1 MTISIANAKE
11 YTVLPRPA
19 ERLPDYAHTKA
30 RQTLAEKL
38 EEAFQLSKSAATAIS
53 NAVVD
58 PAAVRKSIND
68 TADPTVESI
77 AVPGGML
84 LGIRTAVWARRVMPD
99 ARNPRTLPSRRHP
112 FAVEP
117 GTGAEDSKFRPVPE
131 PRTPAGVGPEIA
143 ELAVQIENR
152 EHLHWASQQAAGY
165 VLANNNWKESI
176 ASQGVMESVY
186 LVAMTYCHD
195 DGVEPVTT
203 LTTVD
208 GSSRVTATHDILGIR
223 SSDVPYDDQDT
234 KFRAHLRR
242 LNEDYERGADK
253 PTLDALRCE
262 RIPALILVGFVPYH
276 SGTTGFPTAVK
287 SIVALRHVD
296 PPTPWG
302 DGPENESLA
311 DEVLDELRRRSLIT
325 DIQHTYYAGSCTK
338 AEARAA
344 HLSDDPAIRASE
356 IVGLMTNPDQRFRT
370 AIRVAVTS
378 QSTRKRIGTKLLND
392 LATALIL
399 RAVAGDPAKAD
410 QVRRYLRFAFGKA
423 VHNQVWQSTSRDTET
438 LVNEAL
444 AEVRQALANGSV
456 DERGPASLELAVR
469 AAYPLVVSGRLNADR
484 GSANNDQPDRRTPA
498 EVLDAMR
505 QDAQGIHQ
513 LGQALRDFAEGRH
526 IRAVSEDGAIK
537 VQADAGEQM
546 VNDIYL
552 RGEFP
557 PAGKARA
564 RRPGDSATD
573 RYHNAV
579 SAMATAVSALVK
591 AFDDL
596 RGVDG
601 DDGRALVETK
611 GVDQRACMAWR
622 ESLTQIDDELVLWSA
637 THRRANGVNAD
648 ARRAVEEATS
658 PEDDAV
664 DVTDE
669 WELESD
675 ETGSQAAE

>member
-1 MTISIANAKE
+1 MNSLSSKE

-19 ERLPDYAHTKA
+19 ERLPDYAHAKA
-30 RQTLAEKL
+30 RQALAEKL
-38 EEAFQLSKSAATAIS
+38 EEAFRLSRAATAAIS

-68 TADPTVESI
+68 PAAPTVESI
-77 AVPGGML
+77 AVPGGTLM
-84 LGIRTAVWARRVMPD
+84 GIRAPVWARRVTPD

-117 GTGAEDSKFRPVPE
+117 GTGGEDSKFRPVPE
-131 PRTPAGVGPEIA
+131 PRTPVGLSPEIA

-165 VLANNNWKESI
+165 VLANNNWKDSI
-176 ASQGVMESVY
+176 ASQGVMESVH
-186 LVAMTYCHD
+186 LVATTYCHE
-195 DGVEPVTT
+195 DGTESVTT

-208 GSSRVTATHDILGIR
+208 GSSRLTATHEILGIR

-234 KFRAHLRR
+234 KFRAHIRK
-242 LNEDYERGADK
+242 LNEEYDRGADK
-253 PTLDALRCE
+253 SVLDALRCE

-311 DEVLDELRRRSLIT
+311 DEVLDELHRRNLIS
-325 DIQHTYYAGSCTK
+325 DIQHAYYAGSCTRG
-338 AEARAA
+338 EARSA
-344 HLSDDPAIRASE
+344 HLSDDPAIRAAE
-356 IVGLMTNPDQRFRT
+356 IVGLLANPDQRFCT

-378 QSTRKRIGTKLLND
+378 QSTRKRIGIKFLND
-392 LATALIL
+392 LATALVL
-399 RAVAGDPAKAD
+399 RAVAGDPARAD
-410 QVRRYLRFAFGKA
+410 RVRRYLRFAFGKS
-423 VHNQVWQSTSRDTET
+423 VHTQSWQSTSRNTET
-438 LVNEAL
+438 LVKEAL
-444 AEVRQALANGSV
+444 AEVRQSIANGSV

-484 GSANNDQPDRRTPA
+484 GSANNDQPDRRTPG
-498 EVLDAMR
+498 EVLDTMR
-505 QDAQGIHQ
+505 QTVQGVYQ
-513 LGQALRDFAEGRH
+513 LGQALRDFAEDRP
-526 IRAVSEDGAIK
+526 IRAVEEDGTIK
-537 VQADAGEQM
+537 VQGDAGEQ
-546 VNDIYL
+546 VINDIYL

-564 RRPGDSATD
+564 RRPGDTPTD
-573 RYHNAV
+573 HYHNAV
-579 SAMATAVSALVK
+579 STMATAMTALSE
-591 AFDDL
+591 AFNIL
-596 RGVDG
+596 RNVAG
-601 DDGRALVETK
+601 DDGYPLVETK
-611 GVDQRACMAWR
+611 GVDQRACAAWR
-622 ESLTQIDDELVLWSA
+622 NILTEIDDDLVMWIA

-648 ARRAVEEATS
+648 ARRVAEEETQSDDNAVA
-658 PEDDAV
+658 

-669 WELESD
+669 WERELD
-675 ETGSQAAE
+675 DAVPQAGE

>member
-1 MTISIANAKE
+1 MNITSTKE

-19 ERLPDYAHTKA
+19 EKLPEYAHAKA

-38 EEAFQLSKSAATAIS
+38 QEAFGLSAAAATAIS

-77 AVPGGML
+77 AVPGGTL
-84 LGIRTAVWARRVMPD
+84 LGIRTAVWARRIMPD

-117 GTGAEDSKFRPVPE
+117 GKGAEDSKFRPVPE
-131 PRTPAGVGPEIA
+131 PRTPSGVGAEVA
-143 ELAVQIENR
+143 ELAVQIESR

-165 VLANNNWKESI
+165 VLANNNWKDSI

-186 LVAMTYCHD
+186 LVAMTYNHD
-195 DGVEPVTT
+195 DGIEPVTT

-208 GSSRVTATHDILGIR
+208 GSSRVTATHEILGIR

-234 KFRAHLRR
+234 KFRGHIRK
-242 LNEDYERGADK
+242 LNEEYERGADK
-253 PTLDALRCE
+253 QTLDTLRCE

-302 DGPENESLA
+302 EGPENESLA
-311 DEVLDELRRRSLIT
+311 DEVLDELHRRSLIT
-325 DIQHTYYAGSCTK
+325 SIQHAYYAGSCTR

-344 HLSDDPAIRASE
+344 HLSDDPAIRAAE
-356 IVGLMTNPDQRFRT
+356 IVGLLTNPDQRFRT

-392 LATALIL
+392 LATALVL
-399 RAVAGDPAKAD
+399 RAVAGDPSKAD
-410 QVRRYLRFAFGKA
+410 QVRRYLRFAFGKS
-423 VHNQVWQSTSRDTET
+423 VHSQVWQSTSRDTDT
-438 LVNEAL
+438 LVRAAL
-444 AEVRQALANGSV
+444 SEVHQSIANGSV

-484 GSANNDQPDRRTPA
+484 GSANNDQPDRRTPG

-505 QDAQGIHQ
+505 QNVQGVHQ

-526 IRAVSEDGAIK
+526 IRAVAEDGSIK
-537 VQADAGEQM
+537 VQGDAGDQM

-564 RRPGDSATD
+564 RRPGDTPTD

-579 SAMATAVSALVK
+579 SAMANAITALTE
-591 AFDDL
+591 AFDNL
-596 RGVDG
+596 RSVEG

-611 GVDQRACMAWR
+611 GVDQRACAAWR
-622 ESLTQIDDELVLWSA
+622 EELTQIDDELVLWSV
-637 THRRANGVNAD
+637 THRRANGANAD
-648 ARRAVEEATS
+648 ARRLVEEAKS
-658 PEDDAV
+658 LDDEPIM

-669 WELESD
+669 WELEGD
-675 ETGSQAAE
+675 EPISQSAD